1 MNWLFD
7 DPPNVAVFTTK
18 LIAAQQ
24 QPVLLVTHDD
34 DGAWQFLP
42 LKGELRIRDA
52 AVVSLRSMIERDR
65 TLAELADLPVGW
77 RAWRESQDSPWLR
90 KQIEGRYFPLT
101 EVYYSKPEG
110 AEERSSAPAVPVRS
124 EAFEELVEAATNYLA
139 DCQHHLEQEYHLGKW
154 SRYDWSQETRQ
165 LVFSDRGAPK
175 VIADIQ
181 FVGSV
186 STETD
191 TWLWA
196 WDNDSVDPRL
206 FEALLRIRQY
216 GEAHGFPHLTTP
228 RWYAHEVDG
237 WEMTSIA
244 AFLLRAKGAYR
255 SPRENGFTF
264 MIITSIGLAT

>member
-1 MNWLFD
+1 MAWLFD
-7 DPPNVAVFTTK
+7 DPPNLAVFTTK
-18 LIAAQQ
+18 SIAFGQ
-24 QPVLLVTHDD
+24 QPVLLVTHDEE

-42 LKGELRIRDA
+42 SGGAGHEKDA
-52 AVVSLRSMIERDR
+52 ALVSLRSMIERDS
-65 TLAELADLPVGW
+65 TLAQLADLPVGW
-77 RAWRESQDSPWLR
+77 RAWRESRDSTWQR
-90 KQIEGRYFPLT
+90 KRSNYL
-101 EVYYSKPEG
+101 KPKG

-196 WDNDSVDPRL
+196 WDNDSVDPGL

-228 RWYAHEVDG
+228 KWYAHEVDG

-255 SPRENGFTF
+255 SPGKNGFMF
-264 MIITSIGLAT
+264 MIITSVGWAT